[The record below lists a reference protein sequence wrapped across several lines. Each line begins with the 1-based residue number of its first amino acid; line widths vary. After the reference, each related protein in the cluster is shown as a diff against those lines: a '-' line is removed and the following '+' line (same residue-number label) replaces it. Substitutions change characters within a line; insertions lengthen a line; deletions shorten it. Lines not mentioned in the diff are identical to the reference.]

1 MRGAALFLCEDTEV
15 QPSNSFVPKKIF
27 LTKGVGLHRERLTSF
42 EMALRD
48 ARIAR
53 YNIVNV
59 SSIFPPH
66 CQLVDREEGLAELAP
81 GQVTFAVMSRLETN
95 EPSRLIAA
103 SVGVA
108 IPKDPAQFGYLSEHH
123 AYGESE
129 QTAGDYAE
137 DLAATMLATI
147 LNVPFDPDEAWNER
161 RMQWELSGK
170 IVKTTN
176 VTQTAEGPDSG
187 DWVSVVTAAVLLP

>member
-15 QPSNSFVPKKIF
+15 EPSNSFVPKKIF

>member
-1 MRGAALFLCEDTEV
+1 M
-15 QPSNSFVPKKIF
+15 QPSNSFVPRKIF
-27 LTKGVGLHRERLTSF
+27 LTRGVGLHRERLTSF
-42 EMALRD
+42 EMALRA

-66 CQLVDREEGLAELAP
+66 CQLIDREEGLAELTP

-103 SVGVA
+103 SIGVA
-108 IPKDPAQFGYLSEHH
+108 IPKDPEQFGYLSEHH
-123 AYGESE
+123 AHGESE

-176 VTQTAEGPDSG
+176 ITQTAEGPDNG

>member
-1 MRGAALFLCEDTEV
+1 VFQGH
-15 QPSNSFVPKKIF
+15 SFVPKKIF
-27 LTKGVGLHRERLTSF
+27 LTKGVGIHRERLSAF

-53 YNIVNV
+53 YNLVNV

-66 CQLVDREEGLAELAP
+66 CELIDRDEGLEALTP
-81 GQVTFAVMSRLETN
+81 GQITFAVMSRLDTN

-103 SVGVA
+103 SIGVA
-108 IPKDPAQFGYLSEHH
+108 IPKDRDRFGYLSEHH
-123 AYGESE
+123 AYGQNE

-147 LNVPFDPDEAWNER
+147 LGVPFDPDEAWNER
-161 RMQWELSGK
+161 RMQWEMSGQ

-176 VTQTAEGPDSG
+176 VTQTAEGPEDG
-187 DWVSVVTAAVLLP
+187 RWVSVLAAAVLLP

>member
-1 MRGAALFLCEDTEV
+1 M
-15 QPSNSFVPKKIF
+15 QSNLFVPKMIF
-27 LTKGVGLHRERLTSF
+27 LTRGVGVHRERLSSF

-53 YNIVNV
+53 FNLVNV
-59 SSIFPPH
+59 SSIFPPE
-66 CQLVDREEGLAELAP
+66 CRLIDREEGLAMMTP
-81 GQVTFAVMSRLETN
+81 GQVTFAVLSRLDTN

-103 SVGVA
+103 SIGVA
-108 IPKDPAQFGYLSEHH
+108 IPKDPEQFGYLSEHH
-123 AYGESE
+123 AYGQSE

-147 LNVPFDPDEAWNER
+147 LDVPFDADEAWNER

-176 VTQTAEGPDSG
+176 ITQSAEGPDDG
-187 DWVSVVTAAVLLP
+187 KWVSVITAAVLLP